1 MDDSG
6 SMDWNLAVTDTDD
19 GGLSVSNEP
28 ISVRKAS
35 ITSYTYLYDIV
46 TNTYPPSSSFGKVL
60 PTQEVVDADT
70 DFNGNDY
77 GVWRG
82 RTAKYNNVY
91 YNPEIAYEPWSGLD
105 PRNDEFGPSD
115 PTSARLD
122 PMNPTLFVNLTSP
135 VTFQSTDVPVWA
147 KRGGT
152 KSVDILNFYVPM
164 YYDTAAT
171 PPLAYDDLHTKIEI
185 KPGQGQLTGGLFRGG
200 PNRID
205 CAGDGNPNDC
215 TFEQELQNFANWFTY
230 YRTREYVTKAGIGG
244 VVAGVQNM
252 RVGYDT
258 ISATTS
264 EPVRPMNEEVGIG
277 NKRLLMDNIYSVNS
291 FGGTPLRQALAR
303 AGKTFACET
312 GSSCP
317 VLPAPDGQCQQNFTL
332 LFSDGYWNGGS
343 GTSFNTDIDADA
355 RPFDGGRYEDNIKQT
370 LADVAMEYY
379 EDDIQPTLDNLVPVG
394 SRDLAGAPPGTFPD
408 TDAVMHQ
415 HMKTYAIGFGINGT
429 IDPATVPGNPVTPFG
444 WTDPFAGSLEKI
456 DDMVHAAIN
465 GRGEYYSAGNPLELR
480 AAFEAA
486 FLEFSESA
494 SSVSAATFSSTSLQD
509 GTVLYRGFFD
519 LRDNTGDLTATTVNP
534 DGTLADTTLWHAA
547 DLLNVRN
554 PTTRVIVTF
563 DSLTGS
569 GIPFRH
575 ASLNANQQA
584 MLSAQELAYLRGD
597 RSNQLPTGIY
607 RERPAV
613 RGILGDIVNSNPAFV
628 GAPRAINR
636 DQAPYPTNDLY
647 SDFADAQKNRDGIV
661 YVGANDGM
669 MHAFDGITGEEVF
682 AFVPNKI
689 IDDTAQYRNEMVNL
703 TSPAYFHQ
711 YYVDSSPRLND
722 IYSYPSASASA
733 KSWMTVVMGG
743 LGGGGKGY
751 FALDVTDPNRFG
763 NETSASNVVLW
774 EFTEADDTYP
784 VDTAGDPLGGAVN
797 AWLDPQGNPVTELG
811 YAVTQPTIVD
821 DGSTLQ
827 NKEWAAIFGNG
838 YNSSAGVAT
847 LFLLMMDRGL
857 DGWDPGDFFKVT
869 TGAGVLGGFG
879 PLAGFPNALGTP
891 AVVDRDLN
899 GSADLVYAGD
909 LHGNMWRFD
918 ISDTNP
924 NNWKSVRLFTATYDD
939 GGTDVAQPITAQ
951 PLVTKHPT
959 ESGFIVV
966 FGTGSF
972 VTKADGL
979 NEEIQSIYGIWDRV
993 DSSPA
998 TAASDT
1004 KALRLVE
1011 QVVTNVVEEVNGD
1024 AITRRI
1030 ISRNAVNYG
1039 PDGGLGPGTYGWYI
1053 DFDMPRAAT
1062 TENGN
1067 PNPDTSGNAPPAP
1080 QYPGERAIRRLIL
1093 RNGVIVT
1100 TTVLP
1105 ATGDASCF
1113 GALPGAIMLFDLI
1126 DGSDPDF
1133 AVIDFNNDGVI
1144 DNGDLLPVGGEDY
1157 AAGIVFGRED
1167 LDGTLVDLSTLGGE
1181 GDSDFLFVS
1190 GGDETISYGIID
1202 INDSRTGRLSWRELD
1217 ETN

>member
-1 MDDSG
+1 
-6 SMDWNLAVTDTDD
+6 
-19 GGLSVSNEP
+19 
-28 ISVRKAS
+28 
-35 ITSYTYLYDIV
+35 
-46 TNTYPPSSSFGKVL
+46 
-60 PTQEVVDADT
+60 
-70 DFNGNDY
+70 
-77 GVWRG
+77 
-82 RTAKYNNVY
+82 
-91 YNPEIAYEPWSGLD
+91 
-105 PRNDEFGPSD
+105 
-115 PTSARLD
+115 
-122 PMNPTLFVNLTSP
+122 
-135 VTFQSTDVPVWA
+135 
-147 KRGGT
+147 
-152 KSVDILNFYVPM
+152 
-164 YYDTAAT
+164 
-171 PPLAYDDLHTKIEI
+171 
-185 KPGQGQLTGGLFRGG
+185 
-200 PNRID
+200 
-205 CAGDGNPNDC
+205 
-215 TFEQELQNFANWFTY
+215 
-230 YRTREYVTKAGIGG
+230 
-244 VVAGVQNM
+244 
-252 RVGYDT
+252 
-258 ISATTS
+258 
-264 EPVRPMNEEVGIG
+264 
-277 NKRLLMDNIYSVNS
+277 
-291 FGGTPLRQALAR
+291 
-303 AGKTFACET
+303 
-312 GSSCP
+312 
-317 VLPAPDGQCQQNFTL
+317 
-332 LFSDGYWNGGS
+332 
-343 GTSFNTDIDADA
+343 
-355 RPFDGGRYEDNIKQT
+355 
-370 LADVAMEYY
+370 
-379 EDDIQPTLDNLVPVG
+379 
-394 SRDLAGAPPGTFPD
+394 
-408 TDAVMHQ
+408 
-415 HMKTYAIGFGINGT
+415 
-429 IDPATVPGNPVTPFG
+429 
-444 WTDPFAGSLEKI
+444 
-456 DDMVHAAIN
+456 
-465 GRGEYYSAGNPLELR
+465 
-480 AAFEAA
+480 
-486 FLEFSESA
+486 
-494 SSVSAATFSSTSLQD
+494 
-509 GTVLYRGFFD
+509 
-519 LRDNTGDLTATTVNP
+519 
-534 DGTLADTTLWHAA
+534 
-547 DLLNVRN
+547 
-554 PTTRVIVTF
+554 
-563 DSLTGS
+563 
-569 GIPFRH
+569 
-575 ASLNANQQA
+575 
-584 MLSAQELAYLRGD
+584 
-597 RSNQLPTGIY
+597 
-607 RERPAV
+607 
-613 RGILGDIVNSNPAFV
+613 
-628 GAPRAINR
+628 
-636 DQAPYPTNDLY
+636 
-647 SDFADAQKNRDGIV
+647 
-661 YVGANDGM
+661 
-669 MHAFDGITGEEVF
+669 
-682 AFVPNKI
+682 
-689 IDDTAQYRNEMVNL
+689 
-703 TSPAYFHQ
+703 
-711 YYVDSSPRLND
+711 
-722 IYSYPSASASA
+722 
-733 KSWMTVVMGG
+733 MTVVMGG

-751 FALDVTDPNRFG
+751 FALDVTDPSQFG

-797 AWLDPQGNPVTELG
+797 AWLDPLGNPVTELG
-811 YAVTQPTIVD
+811 YAITQPTIAMTNID

-924 NNWKSVRLFTATYDD
+924 DNWKSVRLFTATYDD